1 MIFVCLIFSVCN
13 LTVSVGKA
21 TIRVV
26 NYLAYGFKLAK
37 KYNRIS
43 FPLPVNTKKVSHYYT
58 AILNYDAVFT
68 FILIYIFHGTAP
80 AASVNP

>member
-43 FPLPVNTKKVSHYYT
+43 FTLPVNTKKVSH
-58 AILNYDAVFT
+58 
-68 FILIYIFHGTAP
+68 
-80 AASVNP
+80 